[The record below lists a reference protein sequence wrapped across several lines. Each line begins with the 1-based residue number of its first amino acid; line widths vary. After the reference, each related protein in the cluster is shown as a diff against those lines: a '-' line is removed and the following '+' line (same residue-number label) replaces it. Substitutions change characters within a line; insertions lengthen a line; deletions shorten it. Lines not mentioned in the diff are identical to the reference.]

1 MSREELLGKAGT
13 AVMITFMKG
22 AHAGANAVSGDFSL
36 ESKGFLVED
45 GKIVRAVE
53 EITVAGNF
61 FQMLK
66 DIIAVANDLKV
77 NVEDGA
83 SCCGAPTVLVSGLA
97 IAGA

>member
-1 MSREELLGKAGT
+1 M
-13 AVMITFMKG
+13 
-22 AHAGANAVSGDFSL
+22 
-36 ESKGFLVED
+36 
-45 GKIVRAVE
+45 E